1 MHHMQSD
8 HIGISLEISTRK
20 IARKTTNNW
29 KLNSTFVNKLQV
41 KDKVS
46 KKRSKCIEP
55 NEMEMQCVKIKNKG
69 RPALKAL

>member
-8 HIGISLEISTRK
+8 HIGINLEISTRK

-46 KKRSKCIEP
+46 KKRNKCIEL
-55 NEMEMQCVKIKNKG
+55 NEMEMQCVKIKNK
-69 RPALKAL
+69 